1 MLSSSR
7 IFFLNNCDKLAIE
20 FQTKKLDSTILEY
33 ILGNN
38 TESNFNIDSE
48 KLYLLN
54 KYNKTSIALL
64 YNVSL
69 LDARDGWMFKKT
81 CMAAQDLG
89 FIITPM
95 TRWERHR
102 VVECY
107 TAIKSNIYKAY
118 FDLDKLSEGLIYLV
132 IVYKQE

>member
-1 MLSSSR
+1 MLSSSQ
-7 IFFLNNCDKLAIE
+7 ILFLSSSNKLAIE
-20 FQTKKLDSTILEY
+20 FQIKNLDSTILES
-33 ILGNN
+33 IIGKKIEA
-38 TESNFNIDSE
+38 TIDSE

-54 KYNKTSIALL
+54 RNNKSSIALL

-81 CMAAQDLG
+81 CMAAHNLG

-102 VVECY
+102 VIECY
-107 TAIKSNIYKAY
+107 TAIKSNIYEVY
-118 FDLDKLSEGLIYLV
+118 FDLDKLDLGLIYLV
-132 IVYKQE
+132 IVYKPK